1 MAAGSEQSQ
10 NVELKFR
17 RDLGLLEITMIGLA
31 PTIGST
37 IFLLVGPGIGIAGP
51 ALLIVFVLNFFV
63 SILTAM
69 AYMELGSA
77 FPETG
82 GGYLWIKTAMKEPLG
97 FLGGWLSWFGHS
109 IVCAFYAL
117 GFGLGVT
124 WFADSYGLLSGFS
137 ALQRDLFTKTL
148 TIIVVL
154 IFIYV
159 NYRGTKSTGRSS
171 TYVTLSLIAMVMI
184 FIAIGAIGVGM
195 GRGNWSNL
203 NPLFPGDSGTA
214 NALAIITA
222 MGFTFIVFEGYEV
235 IAQTGEECKNPEK
248 NIPRAHWITLTIATI
263 IFVFVALFTILGVGS
278 VSPESHDPKAV
289 ASAANVFLP
298 GIGLPVVVV
307 GVILG
312 ALTSLNSLVFSSSRV
327 SFAMGRDGALPRIF
341 GQLHK
346 KNRTPHVAILSS
358 GLIIIVMVIG
368 LDIRSIAASA
378 DIMFLVLFTMVN
390 AAVIILRK
398 QKPDA
403 KRYFIMPLFPL
414 IPIIGMATKGVLA
427 VSLYLIEPG
436 AWGIAAIWIVLGF
449 SMHYLWAKRE
459 RIAEAAAPVISAF
472 TPSSAKRYHIMVA
485 QQELHNKSLVDF
497 AAIVAKV
504 EDGDVRL
511 LHVVEIPD
519 SLPLDAVEPLYHRE
533 VQRDMSDLIEVMRD
547 EGVDARATAVVSHKV
562 EEAIL
567 DEIKGQE
574 PDLLV
579 LGWRGLG
586 GVGRILGTTVDRLV
600 HEATCDIVVLKGPA
614 VKTGLKKI
622 LVMNAAAW
630 HVSYATGYAILL
642 AKQYNAE
649 IVLLSAVT
657 NSKEMESEQV
667 YSARLAFMCRTHGVP
682 YREEFVMV
690 KDIADAIVDESK
702 NYDLL
707 VMGAGPEEKLKDVV
721 FGRMQDQIAQRAQV
735 PVLAVRKV
743 KGADVLT
750 ASPARTAS

>member
-1 MAAGSEQSQ
+1 MAAASESAQ

-69 AYMELGSA
+69 GYMELGSA

-109 IVCAFYAL
+109 IVCAFYAM

-137 ALQRDLFTKTL
+137 PLERDVFTKTL
-148 TIIVVL
+148 TVVVVL
-154 IFIYV
+154 IFIYI

-171 TYVTLSLIAMVMI
+171 IYVTMSLIIMVML
-184 FIAIGAIGVGM
+184 FIILGAAGMMM
-195 GRGNWSNL
+195 GRGSWSNL
-203 NPLFPGDSGTA
+203 SPLLPSGSNTT
-214 NALAIITA
+214 NALAILMA

-235 IAQTGEECKNPEK
+235 IAQTGEECRDPEK
-248 NIPRAHWITLTIATI
+248 NIPRAHWITLAIATV
-263 IFVFVALFTILGVGS
+263 IFVFVALFTILGVGTTS
-278 VSPESHDPKAV
+278 AASHDPAAV
-289 ASAANVFLP
+289 ATAANVFVP
-298 GIGLPVVVV
+298 GIGLPIVVV

-327 SFAMGRDGALPRIF
+327 SFAMGRDGALPRMF

-346 KNRTPHVAILSS
+346 KNRTPHVAILAS
-358 GLIIIVMVIG
+358 GAIIITMVVS
-368 LDIRSIAASA
+368 LDIVKIAASA

-398 QKPDA
+398 KRPDA
-403 KRYFIMPLFPL
+403 KRYYIMPLFPL
-414 IPIIGMATKGVLA
+414 IPLVGMATKGVLA
-427 VSLYLIEPG
+427 VSLYLYEPY
-436 AWGIAAIWIVLGF
+436 AWGIALVWIVLGLG
-449 SMHYLWAKRE
+449 MHYLWAKRE
-459 RIAEAAAPVISAF
+459 RIAEAAAPVISAL
-472 TPSSAKRYHIMVA
+472 TPSSVSRYHVMVA
-485 QQELHNKSLVDF
+485 QQELHNHTLIDF

-511 LHVVEIPD
+511 LHIIEIPD

-533 VQRDMSDLIEVMRD
+533 VQRDMGDLVAAIREK
-547 EGVDARATAVVSHKV
+547 GVEARATAVVSHKV

-567 DEIKGQE
+567 DEVKQQD
-574 PDLLV
+574 PDLLL

-586 GVGRILGTTVDRLV
+586 GVGRILGTTVDRIV
-600 HEATCDIVVLKGPA
+600 REAPCDVVVLKGA
-614 VKTGLKKI
+614 GMKSQVKKI

-630 HVSYATGYAILL
+630 HVSYATGYAILI
-642 AKQYNAE
+642 AKQYGAE

-657 NSKEMESEQV
+657 NSKEMESEQL
-667 YSARLAFMCRTHGVP
+667 YSARLALMCKTHGVP

-690 KDIADAIVDESK
+690 KNIADAVVDESK

-707 VMGAGPEEKLKDVV
+707 VLGAGPEEKLKDAV
-721 FGRMQDQIAQRAQV
+721 FGRMQDQIAQRAPV

-743 KGADVLT
+743 KGPDVLT
-750 ASPARTAS
+750 TMPA